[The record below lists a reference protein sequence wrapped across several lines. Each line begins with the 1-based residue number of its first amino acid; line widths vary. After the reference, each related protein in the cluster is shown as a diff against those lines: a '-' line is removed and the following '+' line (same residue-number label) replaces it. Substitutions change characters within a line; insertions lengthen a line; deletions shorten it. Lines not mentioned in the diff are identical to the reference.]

1 MAITVASILDGTAA
15 LLNDTA
21 KQIYTYV
28 AMVPHF
34 NTAQD
39 ELAEMMEQNNVP
51 VTNTLTTAFLITS
64 VMTDIGGVTGP
75 ALPTDLIEIQGLFER
90 TTGSAQDYV
99 DMDRREFLPT
109 SVVATTYLEIWAWI
123 NQIVQFLPHT
133 GSQDVLMQYIA
144 MKLPPVADENAT
156 ITLINA
162 RSFLKYRTAALCAQF
177 IGENKTRADD
187 LNVDAGLALDR
198 FLGINTK
205 GRQEFSIRRR
215 PFMSGYR
222 NRGGVSN
229 R

>member
-1 MAITVASILDGTAA
+1 MAITVASILDRSAG

-28 AMVPHF
+28 AMVPHY

-51 VTNTLTTAFLITS
+51 VTNS
-64 VMTDIGGVTGP
+64 VPAVFTIAAGVTDIGGVTGP

-90 TTGSAQDYV
+90 TTGSLQDFV
-99 DMDRREFLPT
+99 PMDRRDFLPT
-109 SVVATTYLEIWAWI
+109 SVVVTTYLEVWAWI
-123 NQIVQFLPHT
+123 NQIVQFLGAT
-133 GSQDVLMQYIA
+133 GSQDVLMQYVA
-144 MKLPPVADENAT
+144 MRLPPVVDQTAS

-162 RSFLKYRTAALCAQF
+162 RSFLAYRTAALCAQF
-177 IGENKTRADD
+177 IGENKSRADD

-205 GRQEFSIRRR
+205 GRQEYSTRRR

-222 NRGGVSN
+222 NRGGPN
-229 R
+229 FY